1 MSNKSIKSSFEL
13 FLYSIDDLYNPTFIL
28 CSDES
33 KSRTIVNANK
43 KSKDYRSE
51 DNTLRSMRYFKELS
65 KKQIQDLYKMYY
77 FDFKLFDYD
86 ITRYFEI
93 NKN

>member
-1 MSNKSIKSSFEL
+1 MNIIFIYGIDK
-13 FLYSIDDLYNPTFIL
+13 LYYLTFIL

-33 KSRTIVNANK
+33 KSRTFVNANK
-43 KSKDYRSE
+43 KSKDYNSE
-51 DNTLRSMRYFKELS
+51 DNTLRSMKYFKELR

-93 NKN
+93 HKN

>member
-1 MSNKSIKSSFEL
+1 MIKL
-13 FLYSIDDLYNPTFIL
+13 FIHRIDKWYYPTFIL

-33 KSRTIVNANK
+33 KSRIFVNANK
-43 KSKDYRSE
+43 KSKDYNSE

-65 KKQIQDLYKMYY
+65 EKQIQDLYKMYY

-93 NKN
+93 HKNWMFNNN